1 MKVSVSKAIA
11 DLTYLPNRDPEMGHD
26 ENTRAA
32 FAELAK
38 YRDGAIYVGYYSGSS
53 EWERHPAG
61 DELVMA
67 LDGETTLILLIDGE
81 QQRVRLEKDDMAVVP
96 CNVWH
101 RFEDSDHLKV
111 LAVSPEPSDHQLETP
126 TTT

>member
-1 MKVSVSKAIA
+1 MKVSVRKAIA
-11 DLTYLPNRDPEMGHD
+11 GLTYLPNRDPEMGHD
-26 ENTRAA
+26 ENTSAA

-38 YRDGAIYVGYYSGSS
+38 YRDGAIHVGYYSGSS

-81 QQRVRLEKDDMAVVP
+81 QQRVPLGKDDLAVVP
-96 CNVWH
+96 RNVWH

-111 LAVSPEPSDHQLETP
+111 FAVTPEPSDHQLEVPSTS
-126 TTT
+126 